1 MKSPHR
7 AAALRGLLYC
17 AAILIK
23 KFLVDNAEIRSG
35 AEKSMV
41 LPDCRVEFFSSV
53 RRRRALFQ
61 RRPLSPTR
69 FAMRYPRRLSR
80 RFRWSAPG
88 QECFHTSF
96 YESALK
102 FQLVAVEIILTV
114 EVQRCLLVKTENIV
128 KICYSYSAVNY
139 PVHLVCRDTAG
150 CAAAYIVN
158 VSPKNSLQA
167 YRRGRKRRGSS
178 SHAPNH
184 GRSSIQARYRSNCGT
199 LSRPQFLPLPCR
211 LYPSAAGKPSISDR
225 SR

>member
-96 YESALK
+96 PKPLSDIHGVHRDRAADPTPAQRTDPPLLDCRSSSSSVRTRRTSDRPPDKTRAGSDFMPESALK
-102 FQLVAVEIILTV
+102 FQLAAPVA
-114 EVQRCLLVKTENIV
+114 LV
-128 KICYSYSAVNY
+128 
-139 PVHLVCRDTAG
+139 HF
-150 CAAAYIVN
+150 CAEHPAAYPQCQGRFPVWFRH
-158 VSPKNSLQA
+158 S
-167 YRRGRKRRGSS
+167 RGLSEQLCPSS
-178 SHAPNH
+178 
-184 GRSSIQARYRSNCGT
+184 
-199 LSRPQFLPLPCR
+199 
-211 LYPSAAGKPSISDR
+211 
-225 SR
+225 

>member
-96 YESALK
+96 YESALE
-102 FQLVAVEIILTV
+102 FQLAAPVA
-114 EVQRCLLVKTENIV
+114 LV
-128 KICYSYSAVNY
+128 
-139 PVHLVCRDTAG
+139 HF
-150 CAAAYIVN
+150 CAE
-158 VSPKNSLQA
+158 Q
-167 YRRGRKRRGSS
+167 
-178 SHAPNH
+178 
-184 GRSSIQARYRSNCGT
+184 
-199 LSRPQFLPLPCR
+199 
-211 LYPSAAGKPSISDR
+211 PSAYPQCQVRFPVWFRHSRGLSEQLRPSP
-225 SR
+225 